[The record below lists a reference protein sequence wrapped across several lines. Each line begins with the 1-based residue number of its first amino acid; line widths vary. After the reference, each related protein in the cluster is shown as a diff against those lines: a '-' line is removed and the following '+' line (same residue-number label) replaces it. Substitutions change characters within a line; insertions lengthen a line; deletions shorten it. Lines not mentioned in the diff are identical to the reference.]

1 MLLRGTKTAEV
12 LRLIRIVSV
21 GYNLNSLSVIHR
33 RQVINYSVLVRR
45 ACAAAL
51 LMWLLAPL
59 SAYSSESN
67 KVVMQVKASA
77 YNSVAEQTNAQPAIA
92 AWGDELRPGMKV
104 LAVSR
109 DLLRDGLT
117 YGTQVR
123 IEGLKGLYVV
133 MDKMNKRW
141 SRKIDIYM
149 GDNVDAAR
157 QWGVREVTI
166 SWQDPAAES

>member
-1 MLLRGTKTAEV
+1 M
-12 LRLIRIVSV
+12 
-21 GYNLNSLSVIHR
+21 SLT
-33 RQVINYSVLVRR
+33 
-45 ACAAAL
+45 
-51 LMWLLAPL
+51 WLLAPSL
-59 SAYSSESN
+59 AYSSESSQVEL
-67 KVVMQVKASA
+67 KVKASA

-104 LAVSR
+104 VAVSR

-117 YGTQVR
+117 YGTKVR

-149 GDNVDAAR
+149 GENVEAALE
-157 QWGVREVTI
+157 WGVRDVTI
-166 SWQDPAAES
+166 YWQDPASES